1 MPSCPSSPSS
11 CSLPGPH
18 AQSRHPHPRISRAPF
33 AAPASSRED
42 PVELVPLEHWSTLDL
57 APHLCKSVKGGR
69 EGGGVARATDL
80 CSFAVGEAE
89 GGLVQLGVVDTSSA
103 TATAHLHPQS
113 ENMYSL
119 VAVCGAPQA
128 RDHRLGNV
136 VLIRH
141 GNVAR
146 LLDRYRYGDT
156 LVGHSAARAPTLET
170 ACHTRSP
177 CGAPPP
183 DASGCSLARTSR
195 LIR

>member
-42 PVELVPLEHWSTLDL
+42 PVELVPLEHWSTLDA
-57 APHLCKSVKGGR
+57 APHLCKSKKRGR
-69 EGGGVARATDL
+69 GVVARATDL

-103 TATAHLHPQS
+103 TATAHLHPES

-146 LLDRYRYGDT
+146 LLDRYLYGDT
-156 LVGHSAARAPTLET
+156 LVGHGAARAPTLET